1 MEKICDDG
9 MHIADLLFKLR
20 TVDRSINPGTDAK
33 VILLPAACIM
43 SECSLMSKGDLM
55 RHVTQQ
61 AKLFVDFF
69 MHNRYGD
76 TPLKK
81 ALRVYA

>member
-1 MEKICDDG
+1 MEEICDAG

-20 TVDRSINPGTDAK
+20 TVERSVNPCTDAI

-43 SECSLMSKGDLM
+43 SECSLMTNVDLL

-61 AKLFVDFF
+61 ARLFVDFF
-69 MHNRYGD
+69 RNSS
-76 TPLKK
+76 
-81 ALRVYA
+81 